1 MQKDPFELW
10 GSLVSGKKSHWITL
24 VVWVLLVTVLSFI
37 WPQVNSIENASTND
51 LPKDMMSQ
59 QANKLID
66 EEFADDAGNPML
78 LVWHRNE
85 KLKDEDFAAIQKVYK
100 KLADHPLSVQQSIPP
115 LGTVPAQALKAEVSE
130 NGTTIVTPIFFDPD
144 APTDALKKNV
154 ESFQKL
160 VTSELGN
167 NPFEEKLT
175 NDNLQLRISGPV
187 GIQIDAVSLFS
198 QADVKLMIAT
208 VLLVLVL
215 LILLYRSPLLAII
228 PLLVVGFAYGIISPA
243 LGFFAEQGWISKD
256 AQAVSIMTVLLFGA
270 GTDYCLFLISKYR
283 EILFEIE
290 DRFTAMKR
298 AVKES
303 GGAIAMSAL
312 TVVIGLLTLS
322 LANYGSFQRFSIPF
336 SFAVLLM
343 GIASLTVLPAILV
356 VIGRAAFYPFIPRTV
371 EMEKERA
378 KKKGKSYKESK
389 PQHRFSRKIGDI
401 VTRKPWRVII
411 TTIIILGGLA
421 AVVPKMQFTYD
432 LLSSFPKDMASRE
445 GFKLISDN
453 FSPGELAPVKVIVD
467 TDNAKIDLQKE
478 LENLDYINE
487 VSKPIT
493 GKKNNELQLYELYM
507 SGNPY
512 STEAIAQ
519 IPELKNHVAKVLGDA
534 GVKKA
539 NEHVWIGGE
548 TATQYDT
555 NSTIEHDES
564 VIMPTMIAIIALL
577 LLVYLRSITATV
589 YLIGTVVLS
598 YFAAIG
604 AGWLVLHYIFGADA
618 IQGSIPLYSFV
629 FLVALGEDYN
639 IFMVSEIWKKRKTQD
654 HLSSVADG
662 VVHTSSVIT
671 SAGLILAGTFA
682 VLATLPIQVLLQF
695 GVVTAIGVLL
705 DTFIVRPLLVP
716 ALTTV
721 TGKYAF
727 WPGKLFRN
735 KYKE

>member
-1 MQKDPFELW
+1 
-10 GSLVSGKKSHWITL
+10 
-24 VVWVLLVTVLSFI
+24 
-37 WPQVNSIENASTND
+37 
-51 LPKDMMSQ
+51 LP
-59 QANKLID
+59 
-66 EEFADDAGNPML
+66 P
-78 LVWHRNE
+78 
-85 KLKDEDFAAIQKVYK
+85 
-100 KLADHPLSVQQSIPP
+100 
-115 LGTVPAQALKAEVSE
+115 QALRADVSE
-130 NGTTIVTPIFFDPD
+130 NGTTIVTPIFFNPD
-144 APTDALKKNV
+144 APTDVLREDV
-154 ESFQKL
+154 ESFQKM
-160 VTSELGN
+160 VTTELGN

-175 NDNLQLRISGPV
+175 NDKDNLQLRISGPV

-198 QADVKLMIAT
+198 QADVKLMVAT

-228 PLLVVGFAYGIISPA
+228 PLFVVGFAYGVISPT
-243 LGFFAEQGWISKD
+243 LGFFAEQEWISKD

-283 EILFEIE
+283 EILFEVE
-290 DRFTAMKR
+290 NRFTAMKR

-322 LANYGSFQRFSIPF
+322 LTHYGSFQRFSIPF

-356 VIGRAAFYPFIPRTV
+356 VIGRIAFYPFIPRTV

-378 KKKGKSYKESK
+378 EKKGKPYKEPK
-389 PQHRFSRKIGDI
+389 TQHRFSRKIGDI
-401 VTRKPWRVII
+401 VTRKPWMVIV
-411 TTIIILGGLA
+411 TTVIILGGLA
-421 AVVPKMQFTYD
+421 AVVPKMQFTFD

-445 GFKLISDN
+445 GFQLISDN

-467 TDNAKIDLQKE
+467 TDKTKIDIQKD
-478 LENLDYINE
+478 LENLSYVDE
-487 VSKPIT
+487 VSKPI
-493 GKKNNELQLYELYM
+493 GGKNNKELQLYELYLA
-507 SGNPY
+507 GNPY
-512 STEAIAQ
+512 SSEAIEQ
-519 IPELKNHVAKVLGDA
+519 IPDLKNQVTKVLRDA

-539 NEHVWIGGE
+539 SEHVWIGGE

-555 NSTIEHDES
+555 KSTIERDES

-598 YFAAIG
+598 YFAALG
-604 AGWLVLHYIFGADA
+604 AGWLVLHYFFGADA

-639 IFMVSEIWKKRKTQD
+639 IFMVSEIWKKRRNQD
-654 HLSSVADG
+654 HLSAVADG
-662 VVHTSSVIT
+662 VVHTSNVIT

-682 VLATLPIQVLLQF
+682 VLATLPIQVLVQF

-721 TGKYAF
+721 CGKYAF
-727 WPGKLFRN
+727 WPGKLF
-735 KYKE
+735 KKKSE

>member
-1 MQKDPFELW
+1 MKKDPFELW
-10 GSLVSGKKSHWITL
+10 GSLVGGKKTKWIPL
-24 VVWVLLVTVLSFI
+24 IVWVLLVTVLSFV

-51 LPKDMMSQ
+51 LPKEMMSQ
-59 QANKLID
+59 KANKILD
-66 EEFADDAGNPML
+66 EEFSDGSGNPL
-78 LVWHRNE
+78 LIVWHRSG
-85 KLKDEDFAAIQKVYK
+85 KLKEEDFTVIQNVYK
-100 KLADHPLSVQQSIPP
+100 KLADQPLSAQASVPP
-115 LGTVPAQALKAEVSE
+115 LGLLPLQALKTEVSE
-130 NGTTIVTPIFFDPD
+130 NGTTIVTPLFFDSN
-144 APTDALKKNV
+144 APTDELKKNID
-154 ESFQKL
+154 SFKKMVSKEVGDQ
-160 VTSELGN
+160 
-167 NPFEEKLT
+167 PFDEKLT
-175 NDNLQLRISGPV
+175 NEHLHLRLSGPV

-228 PLLVVGFAYGIISPA
+228 PLFIVGFAYGLISPA
-243 LGFFAEQGWISKD
+243 LGFFAEQGWITKD

-283 EILFEIE
+283 ETLFEIE
-290 DRFTAMKR
+290 NRYKAMTL

-322 LANYGSFQRFSIPF
+322 LAHYGAFQRFSIPF

-343 GIASLTVLPAILV
+343 GIASLTVLPALLV
-356 VIGRAAFYPFIPRTV
+356 LIGRVAFYPFIPRTE

-378 KKKGKSYKESK
+378 VRKGKSYKERK
-389 PQHRFSRKIGDI
+389 AQHPLSQKIGHI
-401 VTRKPWRVII
+401 VTRKPWTVIL
-411 TTIIILGGLA
+411 TTMILLGGFA
-421 AVVPKMQFTYD
+421 AVVPKIQFTFD
-432 LLSSFPKDMASRE
+432 LLSSFPKDMPSRE
-445 GFKLISDN
+445 GFQLISDN

-467 TDNAKIDLQKE
+467 IDGKNINLQKDLEE
-478 LENLDYINE
+478 LSYVDD
-487 VSKPIT
+487 VSQLLK
-493 GKKNNELQLYELYM
+493 GKNSEQLQLYELNLVD
-507 SGNPY
+507 NPY
-512 STEAIAQ
+512 SSEAMEHIPKLKKKVIQ
-519 IPELKNHVAKVLGDA
+519 ILHDKGIT
-534 GVKKA
+534 KA
-539 NEHVWIGGE
+539 SEHVWIGGE

-555 NSTIEHDES
+555 KRTIERDES
-564 VIMPTMIAIIALL
+564 VIIPTMIAIIALL
-577 LLVYLRSITATV
+577 LLIYLRSITATV
-589 YLIGTVVLS
+589 YLIFTVVLS
-598 YFAAIG
+598 YFGALG

-639 IFMVSEIWKKRKTQD
+639 IFMVSEIWKKRKTQG
-654 HLSSVADG
+654 HLKAVADG
-662 VVHTSSVIT
+662 VVHTSNVIT

-682 VLATLPIQVLLQF
+682 VLATLPIQVLVQF

-727 WPGKLFRN
+727 WPGKLF
-735 KYKE
+735 KEKSK